1 MEAGEENTGKVNL
14 KRQRAPLSDSEDN
27 VLSQSEV
34 NDGQKRRRVEA
45 AGEENRSPKPSSS
58 GRLAELD
65 TKPDTPMVPS
75 VRSRVQQLSQ
85 RREGNPTFAG
95 GAPLA
100 QRCLSDPGADS
111 PSAIIQEKGF
121 RAHLLGEGEFNQR
134 MERFKVPVFQAS
146 LGSTLS
152 PANPC
157 PEIRSNFVS
166 GIQNKLHSST
176 TPSSKQASR
185 IRQEREQELNQLHF
199 QPISE
204 NAWLKRS
211 SSDPSLNQGR
221 TPPGPSSPSSWVPRS
236 RRRVQWPP
244 MQPWDA
250 DGDAEMKD
258 GSFTEAST
266 SRVKKQSSD
275 GTGEKALSDSEAA
288 AASVELDNSNEGQL
302 EMEEQNTHQA
312 EEAGGEKKHKASV
325 RNEEMQLGPQQP
337 QTQSVLK
344 LSFSEDQSFS
354 RSSFGEDQNVSELP
368 IGEEQS
374 LLESTED
381 SYMKE
386 TGEVSKVTEQ
396 GGSEEFSVEEFDD
409 LDGSSYSEDVIEPS
423 TDEES
428 RSWRYPQHKVCKEEE
443 SIVEEQ
449 EEYACVKEERVDL
462 ESTRVGKDKGG
473 SVADHSEPSDS
484 QDGECYLGDVSAEIA
499 DSSEMQKDEKPRLE
513 EQDLESESWLDD
525 PVKDQSTLNEGAV
538 TGDIDI
544 FTIKQDQKDREGCTH
559 KDDVCQQSKG
569 IQTVNIKEE
578 NMNLESD
585 RRGQKSGVK
594 QTEASRFACVAEA
607 LIETQTGYTQ
617 FERNIEDVAKPKA
630 ETQAK
635 SPDINGSDGGQ
646 CLIEA
651 QVSEPLL
658 EREEMEQDAE
668 RQGAVNAATGET
680 YNTEGGESSKKVT
693 FILEPELINDS
704 TLSETN
710 TSMESR
716 AETSVSDAEL
726 SSHDETNTAEIIDQM
741 FEEVLEYAGRME
753 EGRADDDDIEDYDS
767 GICAC
772 SADKDKME
780 TELEKEK
787 SEEEAETKEEECDES
802 KKLESNGDELLTFP
816 PDGIL
821 SPLSK
826 SVEAV
831 VTPLRLAA
839 SQMSNTPSL
848 LVTPEETTTPPAPLY
863 SIDAYR
869 TQRQSKLPTTQ
880 SVSPGVRRRAPEM
893 SQPQPSVNTKEK
905 IKALNEE
912 AGKLQTVVNQ
922 TLQALSCC
930 TDEEHGR
937 GSLEEAEAEKL
948 LLVSCEKRSALLAE
962 VARLREEK
970 NSESGEAA
978 GEDKDCVSQ
987 QPCRGTVSITNI
999 QLPLK
1004 VEFVCSS
1011 YNRTGR
1017 PSHYFFVLIRYGPCN
1032 IVATPLATAA
1042 DAQNG
1047 DTISFPTSV
1056 TLKDIRSSFEIDVEV
1071 YSLSHTSGS
1080 NCSTDRTTTKSRVTP
1095 RKLLNTITRSGHSL
1109 TSAALPALNT
1119 RRSSNFCLVGS
1130 HKITLASLGHSK
1142 FPLDKMKFEGKIRR
1156 LLGDEFQEKVP
1167 FLSPLEGSIYLQLD
1181 SESHSNVQHQGFLTM
1196 FELIS
1201 GYGVWHRRYF
1211 VLEGCNMYYWNHPND
1226 RETKDAEGSISLSS
1240 SPSQCVRPVERDLCA
1255 RPFTFELVSN
1265 TPQQQ
1270 QQQDDSQDAFAKCW
1284 FSADTKQER
1293 LDWMEKLTQ
1302 ALLDHHTWNRTSGRQ
1317 QPNTSSSGNLRESIL

>member
-34 NDGQKRRRVEA
+34 NDGQKRRRLEA

-211 SSDPSLNQGR
+211 SSDPSLNQQGR

-302 EMEEQNTHQA
+302 EMELKEQNTHQA
-312 EEAGGEKKHKASV
+312 EEAGEEKKHKASV
-325 RNEEMQLGPQQP
+325 GNEEMQLGPQQP

-386 TGEVSKVTEQ
+386 T
-396 GGSEEFSVEEFDD
+396 
-409 LDGSSYSEDVIEPS
+409 
-423 TDEES
+423 
-428 RSWRYPQHKVCKEEE
+428 
-443 SIVEEQ
+443 
-449 EEYACVKEERVDL
+449 
-462 ESTRVGKDKGG
+462 
-473 SVADHSEPSDS
+473 
-484 QDGECYLGDVSAEIA
+484 
-499 DSSEMQKDEKPRLE
+499 
-513 EQDLESESWLDD
+513 
-525 PVKDQSTLNEGAV
+525 
-538 TGDIDI
+538 
-544 FTIKQDQKDREGCTH
+544 
-559 KDDVCQQSKG
+559 
-569 IQTVNIKEE
+569 
-578 NMNLESD
+578 
-585 RRGQKSGVK
+585 
-594 QTEASRFACVAEA
+594 
-607 LIETQTGYTQ
+607 
-617 FERNIEDVAKPKA
+617 
-630 ETQAK
+630 
-635 SPDINGSDGGQ
+635 
-646 CLIEA
+646 
-651 QVSEPLL
+651 
-658 EREEMEQDAE
+658 
-668 RQGAVNAATGET
+668 
-680 YNTEGGESSKKVT
+680 
-693 FILEPELINDS
+693 
-704 TLSETN
+704 
-710 TSMESR
+710 
-716 AETSVSDAEL
+716 DAEL

-1270 QQQDDSQDAFAKCW
+1270 QDDSQDAFAKCW

-1317 QPNTSSSGNLRESIL
+1317 QPNTSSSWNLRESIL